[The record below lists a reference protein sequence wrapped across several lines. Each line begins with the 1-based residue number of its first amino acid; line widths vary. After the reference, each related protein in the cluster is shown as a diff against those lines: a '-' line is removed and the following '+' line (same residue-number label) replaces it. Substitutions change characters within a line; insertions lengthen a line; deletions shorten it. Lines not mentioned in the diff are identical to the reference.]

1 MRQDKLAFVELIFQI
16 REIENF
22 QAHPN
27 APMTLHVETDK
38 YVKAAKLVLESGGQ
52 RLPLDKSPVRIVA
65 LN

>member
-1 MRQDKLAFVELIFQI
+1 
-16 REIENF
+16 
-22 QAHPN
+22 
-27 APMTLHVETDK
+27 MTLHVETDK